1 MAAIMVAAGQTV
13 TGGVTIRVE
22 ANEVRWPGRYMD
34 DRGREMWDTVMELLQ
49 RRGVATAA

>member
-1 MAAIMVAAGQTV
+1 MVAAGQTV

-34 DRGREMWDTVMELLQ
+34 DRGREMWDPVMELLR